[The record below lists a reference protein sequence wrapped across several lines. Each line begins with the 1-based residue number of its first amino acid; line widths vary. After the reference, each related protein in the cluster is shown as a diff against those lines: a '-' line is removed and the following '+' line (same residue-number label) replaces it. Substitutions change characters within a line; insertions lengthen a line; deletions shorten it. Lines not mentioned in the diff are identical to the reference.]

1 MKKFRFTLEP
11 LLRYRTFLEQKAKQ
25 ELAEAYKNLYDCE
38 EQIKKIEENKAE
50 ALVRMDREMEKGIS
64 SDQYRLHTS
73 FIDSLDAMILSE
85 EDRRI
90 RLMKVVRE
98 KQQVLAKKSVEKKAI
113 ENLKQKKRA
122 EYLEEMAATQ
132 QKMSDDIIMARKA
145 RENLK

>member
-1 MKKFRFTLEP
+1 MKKFRFSLEP

-38 EQIKKIEENKAE
+38 EQIKKIEGDKAE

-73 FIDSLDAMILSE
+73 FLDSLDAMILTE
-85 EDRRI
+85 QDRRI

-113 ENLKQKKRA
+113 ENLKQKKRT
-122 EYLEEMAATQ
+122 EYIEEMASSQ

>member
-1 MKKFRFTLEP
+1 MKKFRFSLEP
-11 LLRYRTFLEQKAKQ
+11 LLKYRTFMEQKAKQ
-25 ELAEAYKNLYDCE
+25 ELAEALKNLSDCE
-38 EQIKKIEENKAE
+38 EQIKKLENDKINAMVE
-50 ALVRMDREMEKGIS
+50 MDMEMAKGIS

-98 KQQVLAKKSVEKKAI
+98 KQQALAKRSVDKKAI
-113 ENLKQKKRA
+113 ENLKQKKKT
-122 EYLEEMAATQ
+122 EYLEEMTSSQ
-132 QKMSDDIIMARKA
+132 QKIADEIIMVRKA

>member
-1 MKKFRFTLEP
+1 MKKFRFSLEP
-11 LLRYRTFLEQKAKQ
+11 LLKYRTFMEQKAKQ
-25 ELAEAYKNLYDCE
+25 ELAEALKNLSDCE
-38 EQIKKIEENKAE
+38 EQIKKLENDKINAMIE
-50 ALVRMDREMEKGIS
+50 MDREMAKGIS

-98 KQQVLAKKSVEKKAI
+98 KQQALAKRSVDKKAI
-113 ENLKQKKRA
+113 ENLKQKKKT
-122 EYLEEMAATQ
+122 EYLEEMTSSQ
-132 QKMSDDIIMARKA
+132 QKIADEIIMVRKA

>member
-1 MKKFRFTLEP
+1 MKKFRFSLEP
-11 LLRYRTFLEQKAKQ
+11 LLKYRTFMEQKAKQ
-25 ELAEAYKNLYDCE
+25 ELAEALKNLSDCE
-38 EQIKKIEENKAE
+38 EQIKKLENDKINAMVE
-50 ALVRMDREMEKGIS
+50 MDREMAKGIS

-98 KQQVLAKKSVEKKAI
+98 KQQALAKRSVDKKAI
-113 ENLKQKKRA
+113 ENLKQKKRT
-122 EYLEEMAATQ
+122 EYLEEMASSQ
-132 QKMSDDIIMARKA
+132 QKIADEIIMVRKA

>member
-1 MKKFRFTLEP
+1 MKKFRFSLEP
-11 LLRYRTFLEQKAKQ
+11 LLKYRSFMEQKAKQ
-25 ELAEAYKNLYDCE
+25 ELAEALKNLAECE
-38 EQIKKIEENKAE
+38 EKIKSLENDKKDAM
-50 ALVRMDREMEKGIS
+50 LTMDSEMAKGIT

-73 FIDSLDAMILSE
+73 YIDSLDAMIFSE

-90 RLMKVVRE
+90 RLAKVVRE
-98 KQQVLAKKSVEKKAI
+98 KQQVLAKRSVEKKAI

-122 EYLEEMAATQ
+122 EYIEEMLAIQ

>member
-1 MKKFRFTLEP
+1 MKKFKFSLEP
-11 LLRYRTFLEQKAKQ
+11 LLRYRTFMEQKAKQ
-25 ELAEAYKNLYDCE
+25 ELAEAYKNLADCE
-38 EQIKKIEENKAE
+38 ERIKQIENDKAD
-50 ALVRMDREMEKGIS
+50 AMIRMDNEMAKGIS

-73 FIDSLDAMILSE
+73 FLDSLDALILSE

-98 KQQVLAKKSVEKKAI
+98 KQQALAKKSVEKKAI

-122 EYLEEMAATQ
+122 EYLEEMASTQ
-132 QKMSDDIIMARKA
+132 QKMADEIVMIRKA